1 MVRIKQFADDL
12 GISYNEA
19 KKLVDMGRNKQDS
32 GSDALDKS
40 RARMKKRLDKM
51 KQDQEEADRIANEDT
66 NMVLK
71 AKNGKA
77 ATAPVEG
84 ETPSGARKYIP
95 KKGGTRFAPKVPMM
109 EEVDPNV
116 MLGKGKK
123 LKRRGDDKEVIK
135 AADGAFVRG
144 MGRAYM
150 GNPRATKLR

>member
-71 AKNGKA
+71 AKKGKA

-95 KKGGTRFAPKVPMM
+95 TKGGNRYAPKVPM
-109 EEVDPNV
+109 EE
-116 MLGKGKK
+116 
-123 LKRRGDDKEVIK
+123 R
-135 AADGAFVRG
+135 
-144 MGRAYM
+144 
-150 GNPRATKLR
+150 

>member
-71 AKNGKA
+71 AKKGKA
-77 ATAPVEG
+77 ATAPIEG
-84 ETPSGARKYIP
+84 ETPSGARKYTP
-95 KKGGTRFAPKVPMM
+95 TKGGNRYAPKVPM
-109 EEVDPNV
+109 ETDENI

-123 LKRRGDDKEVIK
+123 LNRRGDDEKVIK